1 MIQFQRTTIPKDNVG
16 PTLRTQLF
24 LLEDEISKSSNDEIF
39 TGSVFVEA
47 QTRTLSFLENKMN
60 MNSEQQERF
69 QSQTQCTEVTG
80 GKSKTEIE
88 F

>member
-24 LLEDEISKSSNDEIF
+24 LLEDEKSKSSNDEIF
-39 TGSVFVEA
+39 TGSVFVET

-60 MNSEQQERF
+60 MNSKQQERF

-80 GKSKTEIE
+80 GRSETE
-88 F
+88 